1 MKTVYAIKMTK
12 WSDKFMLE
20 VLLAISLFFYEIVEC
35 IMDKLKRGISGNVA
49 TD

>member
-1 MKTVYAIKMTK
+1 MYAIKTTK

-20 VLLAISLFFYEIVEC
+20 VLLAISLFFNEIAGC
-35 IMDKLKRGISGNVA
+35 IMDNLKIGISGNVA